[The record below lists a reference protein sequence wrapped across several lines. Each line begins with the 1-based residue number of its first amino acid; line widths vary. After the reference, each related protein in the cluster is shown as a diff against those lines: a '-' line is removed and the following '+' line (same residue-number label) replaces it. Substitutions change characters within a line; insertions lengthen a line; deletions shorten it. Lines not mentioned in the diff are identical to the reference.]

1 MSYVNGHFAILDK
14 VVFLVSDYEL
24 LIFSG
29 LFLVPLIITMFCTK
43 SKNMLTILGFTTF
56 DLNEF
61 ALVYLQRKYPE
72 FL

>member
-29 LFLVPLIITMFCTK
+29 LFLVPLIITMFCAA
-43 SKNMLTILGFTTF
+43 KNMITILGFTTF

-61 ALVYLQRKYPE
+61 ALIYLLRKYPE